1 MSHITP
7 IFKNKGSPADPSNY
21 RPISLTGILCK
32 IMEKILFKYIFNNT
46 QEHNIL
52 SKNQSG
58 FQPRDCTVNQLVE
71 IYNIIISNLD
81 QGKDVRFVFCD
92 ISKAFDKVWHKGLLF
107 KLEKYGFKGDI
118 LGWIENYL
126 HDRCQKVMLEGFS
139 SGIECTNAGVPQG
152 SVLGPFLFLIYIN
165 DIIDNLENQ
174 IRLFADDTSLFVTVD
189 SDLNSPAISL
199 TNDLNKIR
207 LWSAQW
213 LVSFNPSKTVNVN
226 FSRRNRF
233 QPPLSFGNN
242 IISEC
247 DSHCHLGLVFQ
258 STGVWSE
265 HVSNIYKK
273 ACQKN
278 AQIQNKQRILDKYL
292 FLIYTTGTRVWR
304 CSLGQQYR
312 GTKQTLRECTDRNC
326 TNNHWSQTKFIC

>member
-1 MSHITP
+1 
-7 IFKNKGSPADPSNY
+7 
-21 RPISLTGILCK
+21 
-32 IMEKILFKYIFNNT
+32 MEKILFKYIFNYT

-71 IYNIIISNLD
+71 IYNIVISNLD

-152 SVLGPFLFLIYIN
+152 QFLFLIYIN
-165 DIIDNLENQ
+165 DIIDNLRNQ
-174 IRLFADDTSLFVTVD
+174 IRLFADENSLFVTVD

-199 TNDLNKIR
+199 MND
-207 LWSAQW
+207 
-213 LVSFNPSKTVNVN
+213 
-226 FSRRNRF
+226 
-233 QPPLSFGNN
+233 
-242 IISEC
+242 
-247 DSHCHLGLVFQ
+247 
-258 STGVWSE
+258 
-265 HVSNIYKK
+265 
-273 ACQKN
+273 
-278 AQIQNKQRILDKYL
+278 
-292 FLIYTTGTRVWR
+292 
-304 CSLGQQYR
+304 
-312 GTKQTLRECTDRNC
+312 
-326 TNNHWSQTKFIC
+326 